1 MLRQTFQQ
9 KLLQK
14 LSPAQIQLMKLLQLP
29 ITSLE
34 QRIKEEMEINPAL
47 EDATMD
53 EEMPTDEKD
62 EQEDSQDDAADEMED
77 SLDGADNEAAAKE
90 EFAPEDYLDDDDDIA
105 YYKLQVNNKGKD
117 DEDRD
122 MPMASSVSFQE
133 NLSSQLE
140 NLELN
145 EQERIIAEY
154 LLGCIDEDGYIRREL
169 TSVVDDIAFSQNITT
184 TPADLDAV
192 LKLIQDEFDPA
203 GIGAKDLQECLRL
216 QLDRKKYTE
225 ARALALRIVNEQME
239 EFSKKH
245 YTKIA
250 KHFDLTEEQLK
261 PALDEILKLNP
272 RPGGSAKEGQRS
284 MLAIIPDF
292 ILVNNNG
299 VLELSLNS
307 RNAPDLHVSKLY
319 QQMLNEYSSRKDKTG
334 QEAVQFVRQKI
345 EGAKSFINNIKE
357 RQNTLYAI
365 MHTIMEYQKEYFL
378 TGDELLLK
386 PMILKDISEKIK
398 LDIST
403 VSRVTSTKYVQT
415 NFGTILLKSL
425 FNEALTNDEGED
437 VSSKMVKKIIADS
450 IESENKKKPLTD
462 DALTKILNT
471 QGYNIARRT
480 VAKYRE
486 MLDIPVA
493 RMRKEL

>member
-1 MLRQTFQQ
+1 MLKQTFQQ

-29 ITSLE
+29 ITALE

-47 EDATMD
+47 EDGTEEEIPNEERD
-53 EEMPTDEKD
+53 EENDNADDERDENEEKISEADDEK
-62 EQEDSQDDAADEMED
+62 
-77 SLDGADNEAAAKE
+77 AAKDE
-90 EFAPEDYLDDDDDIA
+90 LSPEDYLDDDDDIA

-117 DEDRD
+117 DDDCD

-133 NLSSQLE
+133 NLSTQLQ
-140 NLELN
+140 NLELT
-145 EQERIIAEY
+145 EQEKIIAEY
-154 LLGCIDEDGYIRREL
+154 LLGCIDEDGYLRREL
-169 TSVVDDIAFSQNITT
+169 SSVVDDMAFSQNITVT
-184 TPADLDAV
+184 VAELESV
-192 LKLIQDEFDPA
+192 LKMIQDEFDPA

-216 QLDRKKYTE
+216 QIERKKWTKNLE
-225 ARALALRIVNEQME
+225 LALRIVNEQME

-245 YTKIA
+245 YSKIA
-250 KHFDLTEEQLK
+250 KHFHFTEEEIK
-261 PALDEILKLNP
+261 PSLDEILKLNP
-272 RPGGSAKEGQRS
+272 RPGGSAKDSSRS
-284 MLAIIPDF
+284 MLDIIPDF
-292 ILVNNNG
+292 ILTNNNG
-299 VLELSLNS
+299 VLEITLNS
-307 RNAPDLHVSKLY
+307 RNAPDLRVSNLY
-319 QQMLNEYSSRKDKTG
+319 QQMLGEYSQRKDKTG

-357 RQNTLYAI
+357 RQHTLYSI
-365 MHTIMEYQKEYFL
+365 MHCLAEFQKEYFL

-386 PMILKDISEKIK
+386 PMILKDISDRVK

-415 NFGTILLKSL
+415 PFGTILLKTL

-437 VSSKMVKKIIADS
+437 VSSKKVKKIISDS
-450 IESENKKKPLTD
+450 IEAEEKKKPLTD
-462 DALTKILNT
+462 EALTKILNK

-493 RMRKEL
+493 RMRKKL

>member
-1 MLRQTFQQ
+1 MLRQSFQQ

-47 EDATMD
+47 EDASMD

-62 EQEDSQDDAADEMED
+62 EQDEDSQDDAADEMDD
-77 SLDGADNEAAAKE
+77 SLDGADNEKAAKDE
-90 EFAPEDYLDDDDDIA
+90 LAPEDYLDDDDDIA

-117 DEDRD
+117 EEKE
-122 MPMASSVSFQE
+122 MPMASSTSFQE
-133 NLSSQLE
+133 TLFSQLE
-140 NLELN
+140 NLELT
-145 EQERIIAEY
+145 EQQKIIAEY

-169 TSVVDDIAFSQNITT
+169 SSVVDDMAFSQNIITT
-184 TPADLDAV
+184 VEELEAV
-192 LKLIQDEFDPA
+192 LQMIRDEFEPV

-225 ARALALRIVNEQME
+225 ARALALQIVNEQMD

-245 YTKIA
+245 YSKIA
-250 KHFDLTEEQLK
+250 KHFNLTEEQIK
-261 PALDEILKLNP
+261 SAIDEILKLNP
-272 RPGGSAKEGQRS
+272 RPGGSVKDTQRS
-284 MLAIIPDF
+284 MLSIIPDF
-292 ILVNNNG
+292 ILTNNNG
-299 VLELSLNS
+299 VLELTLNS

-319 QQMLNEYSSRKDKTG
+319 QQMLTEYSSRKDKTG

-357 RQNTLYAI
+357 RQNTLYSI
-365 MHTIMEYQKEYFL
+365 MHCIMDYQKEYFL

-386 PMILKDISEKIK
+386 PMILKDISDRIK

-437 VSSKMVKKIIADS
+437 VSSKMVKKIISDS
-450 IESENKKKPLTD
+450 IEAEEKKKPLTD

-493 RMRKEL
+493 RMRKKL

>member
-29 ITSLE
+29 ITQLE

-47 EDATMD
+47 EDNSEEELPEEKNEESEESSD
-53 EEMPTDEKD
+53 EEIRER
-62 EQEDSQDDAADEMED
+62 EE

-90 EFAPEDYLDDDDDIA
+90 EFSPEDYLDDDDDIA

-117 DEDRD
+117 DDDPD

-140 NLELN
+140 NLELS
-145 EQERIIAEY
+145 EKERLIAEY

-169 TSVVDDIAFSQNITT
+169 ASLVDDLAFSQNIASTVQEFES
-184 TPADLDAV
+184 V

-216 QLDRKKYTE
+216 QLDRKKWTE
-225 ARALALRIVNEQME
+225 ARSLALQIVNDQMD

-245 YTKIA
+245 YSKIA
-250 KHFDLTEEQLK
+250 KHLSLTEDQLK

-292 ILVNNNG
+292 IIVNNNG

-334 QEAVQFVRQKI
+334 QEAVQFVKQKI

-378 TGDELLLK
+378 AGDELLLK
-386 PMILKDISEKIK
+386 PMILKDISDRIK

-425 FNEALTNDEGED
+425 FNEALTNEEGED
-437 VSSKMVKKIIADS
+437 VSSKMVKKIISDS
-450 IESENKKKPLTD
+450 IEAENKKKPLTD

-486 MLDIPVA
+486 MMDIPVA
-493 RMRKEL
+493 RMRKKL